1 MRKTL
6 GFTLT
11 TDALLCGRRQRHRT
25 PRADPRITTVT
36 RPDCGAW
43 QGFLVCSDSLG

>member
-25 PRADPRITTVT
+25 PRADPVINYDDVGR
-36 RPDCGAW
+36 RHRESR
-43 QGFLVCSDSLG
+43 Q